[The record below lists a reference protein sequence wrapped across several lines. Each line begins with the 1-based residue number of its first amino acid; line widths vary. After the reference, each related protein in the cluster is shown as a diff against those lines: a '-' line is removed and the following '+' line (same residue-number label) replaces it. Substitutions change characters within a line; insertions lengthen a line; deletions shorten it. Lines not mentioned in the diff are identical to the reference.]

1 MRILL
6 AAVLFLSATSVL
18 AQDTAP
24 SHAFDYDSNAPLDI
38 QEAGVEHRG
47 GVAIHDISY
56 ASPKGGRVPAYLV
69 IPGGKGSFAAIIW
82 GHWYWQNSEFF
93 NRKEFLDE
101 AVVLANAGVVSLL
114 PTGPGARP
122 GHVQDKDP
130 LSDRQVTELVQAIID
145 MRRGA
150 DLLLARKDVDSKRLA
165 YVGHSYDATVGGFL
179 SGLDKR
185 FHAFVLMAGG
195 LSDEEDM
202 KSEEFQQ
209 FRQKLGPEKVDAFV
223 AKFAW
228 TDPGKFVSH
237 AAPATVFLQYATQEK
252 FLTAGRARQYAALV
266 SEPKQ
271 FKLYDA
277 PHALNAEARR
287 DRIAF
292 LTTQLKLKTLDPSLI
307 ASVPDLPQPP
317 EPAE

>member
-1 MRILL
+1 MRVKNRSSLPALLIMVILT
-6 AAVLFLSATSVL
+6 AAIGGR
-18 AQDTAP
+18 AQDADLLRHFAYDQTAP
-24 SHAFDYDSNAPLDI
+24 LGIKQIGVQHREHADVYDI
-38 QEAGVEHRG
+38 T
-47 GVAIHDISY
+47 Y

-69 IPGGKGSFAAIIW
+69 VPKGKGPFAAVIW

-101 AVVLANAGVVSLL
+101 AVVLANADVVSLL

-130 LSDRQVTELVQAIID
+130 LSDRQVTELIQAIID

-150 DLLLARKDVDSKRLA
+150 DLLLARTDVDSKRLA

-195 LSDEEDM
+195 LSDEADM
-202 KSEEFQQ
+202 KTEEFQE
-209 FRQKLGPEKVDAFV
+209 FRQKFGPEKVDAFT

-237 AAPATVFLQYATQEK
+237 A
-252 FLTAGRARQYAALV
+252 
-266 SEPKQ
+266 
-271 FKLYDA
+271 
-277 PHALNAEARR
+277 
-287 DRIAF
+287 
-292 LTTQLKLKTLDPSLI
+292 
-307 ASVPDLPQPP
+307 
-317 EPAE
+317 